1 MVSVILKKIL
11 SSRPITF
18 YGSIKE
24 GTTLPWIFFFFFFK
38 KNVYYMLVQ
47 LCIMIRWQITFFFL
61 LFMPIRL
68 AQAISFQKKKRVNQ
82 FRAVIVSALV

>member
-1 MVSVILKKIL
+1 
-11 SSRPITF
+11 
-18 YGSIKE
+18 
-24 GTTLPWIFFFFFFK
+24 
-38 KNVYYMLVQ
+38 MLVQ

>member
-24 GTTLPWIFFFFFFK
+24 GTTLPWIFFFFF
-38 KNVYYMLVQ
+38 L
-47 LCIMIRWQITFFFL
+47 
-61 LFMPIRL
+61 
-68 AQAISFQKKKRVNQ
+68 KKKKKKKEILLI
-82 FRAVIVSALV
+82 ASCGEKSSHLDPC